1 MEILLNAALLVAII
15 AYLSDRKKEKLTY
28 ITEERQKW
36 RERIRRDVPKLVK
49 LTTKYNLKK
58 MKLDRDGRDR
68 EEAIEIINYLLLSL
82 NPKEKEDV
90 KLKKSLH
97 ELLENESIDREM
109 FVCNFS
115 DLLKTEWEKGKYE
128 ASNVVEI
135 LIFSIFGII
144 VSVVYIIF
152 GICNTFNYIDVKNI
166 VYKIHGNLTNEVEII
181 LISGMIII
189 IILFINILYL
199 LTLSK
204 LLFNMK
210 NCQELLKNCKQK
222 KKLVFSIIFIFS
234 FNSIIIIKL
243 FNNNTI
249 EKKEKLIEQNFY
261 LEILKSINKT
271 NCEDLKGNDQKNIL
285 SNNETKDNNITATNN
300 EFIGNKGSMENK
312 FFENSEVSFNFNFL
326 EKKEKLEENKVY
338 FEFDKAE
345 LTPSGI
351 NTIKKLVLKKGI
363 NKKVTL
369 ITSADTM
376 GTEEYNLNLKKK
388 RAEIVK
394 KELVNY
400 GIPVENISTQIINN
414 FIQTADQIKE
424 PLNKAVE
431 IKISDEN

>member
-49 LTTKYNLKK
+49 LTTKDNLKK
-58 MKLDRDGRDR
+58 MKLDWDGKDR

-82 NPKEKEDV
+82 NPKEKEDI
-90 KLKKSLH
+90 KLKESLH
-97 ELLENESIDREM
+97 ELLENESIDRKM
-109 FVCNFS
+109 FVYNFS
-115 DLLKTEWEKGKYE
+115 DLLKMEWEKGKYE
-128 ASNVVEI
+128 ASNVGEI

-152 GICNTFNYIDVKNI
+152 GICNIFNYIDVKNI

-181 LISGMIII
+181 LISGMITM
-189 IILFINILYL
+189 IILLINILYL
-199 LTLSK
+199 SILSK

-210 NCQELLKNCKQK
+210 KCQELLKNCKRK
-222 KKLVFSIIFIFS
+222 KNLVFSIIFIFS

-271 NCEDLKGNDQKNIL
+271 NCEDLKGNNQKNIL

-394 KELVNY
+394 KELMNY